1 MAYDYKRQPY
11 VTPPGI
17 TASEPRHPVA
27 IIGAGPVGLAM
38 AIDLALHG
46 VACVVLDDNDVVS
59 IGSRGLCWAK
69 RTLEIYDRLGVGQR
83 ITDKGVTWQVGR
95 QFHGEAELFNFDLL
109 PEPGHKMPAF
119 VNLQQYYV
127 EDYLIDR
134 ARDFPDL
141 IDLRFKNTVTGHQD
155 QGDHVRLRID
165 TPDGPYEIDAH
176 YLLAC
181 DGAKSPTRARMGLG
195 FDGQS
200 FEEQFLI
207 ADIEMHASPFGD
219 TDVPE
224 RWFWFDPAF
233 HPGKSALLHM
243 QPDNIYRIDLQL
255 AAGADPKAEAQPDR
269 VMPRIKAMLGD
280 KDFRLDWVSVYSFR
294 CARLERFVHDRV
306 IFVGDSAHVVS
317 PFGARGGNGG
327 IQDVDNLGWKL
338 AAILNGDA
346 PMALLESYDSERGH
360 AADENILNSA
370 RATNFMTPK
379 SPAEAEFRAETLRL
393 ARCEHFARKLLNS
406 GRLSLPASYAGMAL
420 QTPSDAPVPPGAA
433 CPDAPLKDGD
443 NNPVW
448 LIDLLRGFTL
458 LGLGNVSLPTVEGIT
473 RIGID
478 QTGDYPCFADP
489 DGLAS
494 ARYGCDRAYL
504 IRPDGHV
511 CASFTAPTRAGIAA
525 ARDRALGQHITE
537 SESAA

>member
-1 MAYDYKRQPY
+1 M
-11 VTPPGI
+11 
-17 TASEPRHPVA
+17 A

-207 ADIEMHASPFGD
+207 ADFEMHPSP
-219 TDVPE
+219 
-224 RWFWFDPAF
+224 
-233 HPGKSALLHM
+233 
-243 QPDNIYRIDLQL
+243 
-255 AAGADPKAEAQPDR
+255 
-269 VMPRIKAMLGD
+269 
-280 KDFRLDWVSVYSFR
+280 
-294 CARLERFVHDRV
+294 
-306 IFVGDSAHVVS
+306 
-317 PFGARGGNGG
+317 
-327 IQDVDNLGWKL
+327 
-338 AAILNGDA
+338 
-346 PMALLESYDSERGH
+346 
-360 AADENILNSA
+360 
-370 RATNFMTPK
+370 
-379 SPAEAEFRAETLRL
+379 
-393 ARCEHFARKLLNS
+393 
-406 GRLSLPASYAGMAL
+406 
-420 QTPSDAPVPPGAA
+420 
-433 CPDAPLKDGD
+433 
-443 NNPVW
+443 
-448 LIDLLRGFTL
+448 
-458 LGLGNVSLPTVEGIT
+458 
-473 RIGID
+473 
-478 QTGDYPCFADP
+478 
-489 DGLAS
+489 
-494 ARYGCDRAYL
+494 
-504 IRPDGHV
+504 
-511 CASFTAPTRAGIAA
+511 
-525 ARDRALGQHITE
+525 
-537 SESAA
+537 